1 MQRINENL
9 GAEEFHDT
17 KYGDRWAK
25 PNFYCFCSSLLLSP
39 QDAIRLKRQFPYTDI
54 SHPCT
59 EPIEIRLNRVSDK
72 MEHRE

>member
-25 PNFYCFCSSLLLSP
+25 PNFYCFVLPVACTISISSYVRRYLINVFLSSALLFSCH
-39 QDAIRLKRQFPYTDI
+39 RKTR
-54 SHPCT
+54 
-59 EPIEIRLNRVSDK
+59 SD
-72 MEHRE
+72 